1 MTKLPLRLM
10 FGLAVSSALVGGCDQ
25 LGIPNAAKTEAQA
38 EADGKAIG
46 SACRHAGR
54 AIEDCF
60 TLNQSAPKAAVFAGW
75 KEMNDYMVEN
85 KIIEVAPQLPPP
97 PPPGA
102 AKAAAKAKR
111 AAEKAETEAQAA
123 SGEPGDNTE
132 KDSHGKAAAQAPA
145 EEPETPRKRRKA
157 AE

>member
-1 MTKLPLRLM
+1 M
-10 FGLAVSSALVGGCDQ
+10 FGLAIGAALLGGCDQ

-60 TLNQSAPKAAVFAGW
+60 TLNQAAQKAAVFAGW

-111 AAEKAETEAQAA
+111 AAEKAEADAHAA
-123 SGEPGDNTE
+123 TSESGDKVE
-132 KDSHGKAAAQAPA
+132 KDSHGKATAETPA
-145 EEPETPRKRRKA
+145 EEPETPRKRRKS

>member
-1 MTKLPLRLM
+1 M
-10 FGLAVSSALVGGCDQ
+10 FGLAIGAVLLGGCDQ

-60 TLNQSAPKAAVFAGW
+60 TLHQSAQKAAVFAGW

-85 KIIEVAPQLPPP
+85 KIIEVSPQLPPP

-102 AKAAAKAKR
+102 VKAAAKAKR
-111 AAEKAETEAQAA
+111 AAEKAEADAHAAA
-123 SGEPGDNTE
+123 SESGDKVE
-132 KDSHGKAAAQAPA
+132 KDSHGKATAEASA